1 MKILNMFLKILMVVI
16 TFVYPLFFNLLAGC
30 SIAAAAVR
38 ADVFSFMFFTG
49 IAMVISSVLMTS
61 ATVFVLGGK
70 KKAAFV
76 TDTAG
81 ILLCMTAAVVITV
94 SAHSRGLTDDSL
106 RPLSLVYAVRHFP
119 SVIHYIAAAVLFF
132 TDYIRD
138 KREDSRKLHEF
149 VYANSGIDEVM
160 NMPDDDI

>member
-1 MKILNMFLKILMVVI
+1 MKILNIILKILIVI
-16 TFVYPLFFNLLAGC
+16 ITLVYPLFFNLLAGC
-30 SIAAAAVR
+30 SIAASAVR
-38 ADVFSFMFFTG
+38 TGGFSFMFVIG

-61 ATVFVLGGK
+61 ATVLVLGGK

-81 ILLCMTAAVVITV
+81 TVLCMTAAVVITAA
-94 SAHSRGLTDDSL
+94 AHSRELTDSML
-106 RPLSLVYAVRHFP
+106 RPLGLVYAGRHFP
-119 SVIHYIAAAVLFF
+119 SVIHYIAVSALFL
-132 TDYIRD
+132 TDYIRE
-138 KREDSRKLHEF
+138 KKEDARKLHEF